1 MADSQ
6 DSEAISAYLTDL
18 QNQVRA
24 SPSPT
29 LSSAIRALS
38 EPLSFLGLI
47 NANNGLTTTSTAT
60 TTTTPL
66 WAGPIEPTFQKR
78 QYFIQHL
85 LPNHLD
91 FILDN
96 ITLDW
101 FYALPSAQQ
110 TSLFDVYFIPCL
122 SLRQQQQ
129 QQQRQRQATATTQ
142 FQWEA
147 LMAVVSVQTLVS
159 RINARFHENHSFLNE
174 TILRLL
180 RKVLESYSLMDFY
193 QGCYSVGQASGT
205 AAAIS
210 SGGAKTTATAAEAVL
225 ISMWDSFLSK
235 LFSIPTR
242 VSNTLGGSGVV
253 PSSSRVE
260 IEDCFRDVI
269 FFKRQATQLQSCLS
283 SLAKDAVAEQNEK
296 SKSSL
301 KGQHARAYGVVITKF
316 LRLGYAKILVESMV
330 SQIWDKDMDSKCL
343 GWKLA
348 LTHTASPA
356 TVSQFLVALV
366 EHFNRNQLD
375 FESSQRRQ
383 SLLPKNSAPT
393 ADQQQQLEIVHRAA
407 KILVAI
413 GFGTSDEK
421 MDSNKNNNNA
431 MVEQILFQGR
441 VYGIGVLR
449 MLICVQSGWPT
460 GVQSGKDS
468 ILAKTFKKAL
478 EIWSDSMLVNH
489 ASADYQKYMSY
500 QVLLMIGYFSQKDIF
515 EADLISIF
523 SNGMSNWLELE
534 SFQRKQI
541 GLVVAEEFSKAVDT
555 IGSPADFDLD
565 GTDMEIRFARSL
577 VHLKDG
583 AKPYNP
589 AVLPSIDDSK
599 GPQECDEESQ
609 DEFAD
614 SRAANQEDSDDE
626 EDPDEIVDQF
636 SRANVRDDSDSDDD
650 DDLKPYEMEYESD
663 PDEDIGSS
671 RKPKVAAPLY
681 LRDLISYL
689 RAGEDRD
696 KTEMGL
702 QHAAELIRR
711 KAGSLELEE
720 FAETLA
726 NTLVQI
732 QDSFD
737 LTNFY
742 KMRENALVALVVTSP
757 IIVSGV
763 LTFQFYEKKNS
774 VGQRLNI
781 LTALALGA
789 QEISGFDR
797 PPSAATSSSSA
808 PIRPGQPSR
817 STLTAANSVYSTS
830 SNTTGTATSS
840 TSTLVGAGAQNQ
852 MSSRTAPVTFDSI
865 ASNISLARTRRFSQK
880 SNIEAS
886 RPAPKANAFS
896 NLAPVFLGGLLG
908 RWGGNR
914 GAGME
919 RGYDVLQKAPAMVLK
934 KFVVTLGVLVHYAVP
949 ITRELFRF
957 LLALRYHT
965 PPSQPTP
972 GGAAPTSSMTG
983 SAFSI
988 PSLTSLKL
996 PGEIGISSKMS
1007 STSAAGSSSLLTLSS
1022 SSALPYNPDL
1032 LESIL
1037 FDLLILVTPSS
1048 ATLSDELL
1056 LHEFYAE
1063 VMECQQWAMELW
1075 EVYKLEE
1082 GSGDK
1087 ARMYCA
1093 ALLQRCF
1100 ELMEVSV

>member
-29 LSSAIRALS
+29 LSSAIRVLS

-47 NANNGLTTTSTAT
+47 NSNNGLTKTSTST

-78 QYFIQHL
+78 LYFIQHL

-129 QQQRQRQATATTQ
+129 TTATAQ

-193 QGCYSVGQASGT
+193 QGCYSVGQAGG
-205 AAAIS
+205 AAAVMS
-210 SGGAKTTATAAEAVL
+210 SGGTKTTATAAEAVL
-225 ISMWDSFLSK
+225 ISAWDSFLSK

-242 VSNTLGGSGVV
+242 VSNTLGGNGVA

-260 IEDCFRDVI
+260 IEGCFRDVI

-283 SLAKDAVAEQNEK
+283 SLAKGVAAEQNEK
-296 SKSSL
+296 SKSLL

-343 GWKLA
+343 GWELA

-375 FESSQRRQ
+375 FESSQRRE
-383 SLLPKNSAPT
+383 SLISKNSTLT
-393 ADQQQQLEIVHRAA
+393 ADQQQQLDIVHRAA

-515 EADLISIF
+515 ETDLISIF

-541 GLVVAEEFSKAVDT
+541 GL
-555 IGSPADFDLD
+555 
-565 GTDMEIRFARSL
+565 
-577 VHLKDG
+577 DG

-589 AVLPSIDDSK
+589 ALLPSIDDSK
-599 GPQECDEESQ
+599 GPQGGEEESEDQ
-609 DEFAD
+609 LAD
-614 SRAANQEDSDDE
+614 SGVANQEDSDDE

-636 SRANVRDDSDSDDD
+636 SRVNVRDDSDSDDD

-663 PDEDIGSS
+663 PDEDVGSS
-671 RKPKVAAPLY
+671 RKPKIAAPLY
-681 LRDLISYL
+681 LRDLVSYL

-702 QHAAELIRR
+702 QHATELIRR

-742 KMRENALVALVVTSP
+742 KMRENALIALVVTSP

-774 VGQRLNI
+774 IGQRLNI

-797 PPSAATSSSSA
+797 SPSAATSSST
-808 PIRPGQPSR
+808 PTRPGQQSR
-817 STLTAANSVYSTS
+817 STHTGANSVYSTS
-830 SNTTGTATSS
+830 STTAGTAASS

-957 LLALRYHT
+957 LFALRYHT

-972 GGAAPTSSMTG
+972 GGVAPTSSMTG
-983 SAFSI
+983 SAFST

-996 PGEIGISSKMS
+996 PGEIGISTKMS
-1007 STSAAGSSSLLTLSS
+1007 STSVAGSSSLLALSS

-1100 ELMEVSV
+1100 ELMEVSM